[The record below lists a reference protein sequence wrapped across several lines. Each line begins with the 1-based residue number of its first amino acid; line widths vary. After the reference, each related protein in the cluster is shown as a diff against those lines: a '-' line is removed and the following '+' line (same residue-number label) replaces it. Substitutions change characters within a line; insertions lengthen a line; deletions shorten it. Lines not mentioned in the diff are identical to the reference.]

1 MPKIKVNLFIIGGFS
16 LIRFF
21 EEKYLLSNILEIGK
35 IIIIGTGHFEHFYM
49 ASKGFSTVS
58 INIPKTMNHFVIAK
72 ILRRTVNID
81 LFSLD
86 FGGFDFP
93 FEYFDYAAFLNNSF
107 ELVPYRAIRVDVLK
121 FVNRFLKNDS
131 LLSVSFYN
139 KHSPENADYLKNGE
153 LITTTKKKDTTDEKN
168 SGMLKTVLEN
178 GDFFYRLDN
187 GSKDEKFRH
196 LYEEDELKEDMEK
209 AGFEIVEFTDNENE
223 LNENKM
229 RNHYTTTK
237 DLDGK
242 FIIAMARKVKGVK
255 ITRAVD

>member
-1 MPKIKVNLFIIGGFS
+1 
-16 LIRFF
+16 
-21 EEKYLLSNILEIGK
+21 
-35 IIIIGTGHFEHFYM
+35 M

-58 INIPKTMNHFVIAK
+58 INIPKTMNHFVVAK
-72 ILRRTVNID
+72 ILRRPVNID

-131 LLSVSFYN
+131 LLSISLYN
-139 KHSPENADYLKNGE
+139 KHSPENIEYLERGE
-153 LITTTKKKDTTDEKN
+153 LIENKVKNNTIKNN
-168 SGMLKTVLEN
+168 SGMLKTVVEK

-187 GSKDEKFRH
+187 GSKDKKFRH
-196 LYEEDELKEDMEK
+196 LYDEDELKEDMEK
-209 AGFEIVEFTDNENE
+209 AGFEVVEFTDNENE
-223 LNENKM
+223 INESKM
-229 RNHYTTTK
+229 RNQYNTTK
-237 DLDGK
+237 ELNGK
-242 FIIAMARKVKGVK
+242 FIIALAKKVKGVK

>member
-1 MPKIKVNLFIIGGFS
+1 M
-16 LIRFF
+16 IRFF

-35 IIIIGTGHFEHFYM
+35 IIIVGTGHFEHFYM
-49 ASKGFSTVS
+49 ASRGFSTVS
-58 INIPKTMNHFVIAK
+58 INIPKTMNHFVVAK
-72 ILRRTVNID
+72 VLRKPVSID

-107 ELVPYRAIRVDVLK
+107 ELVPYKAIRIDVLK

-139 KHSPENADYLKNGE
+139 KHSPENIEYLEKGE
-153 LITTTKKKDTTDEKN
+153 LIKNKVKDESIKDN
-168 SGMLKTVLEN
+168 SGMLKTVVEK

-187 GSKDEKFRH
+187 GGKDEKFRH
-196 LYEEDELKEDMEK
+196 LYEEDELREDMEK

-229 RNHYTTTK
+229 RNHHTTTK
-237 DLDGK
+237 NLNGK
-242 FIIAMARKVKGVK
+242 FIIALARKVKGVK